1 MNETMF
7 QKCKR
12 LFNGVEVNIDPK
24 ASVLKKMIILM
35 DFAIE

>member
-12 LFNGVEVNIDPK
+12 LFKEVEVNIDPK
-24 ASVLKKMIILM
+24 ASVLKK
-35 DFAIE
+35 DDNFNGFCY